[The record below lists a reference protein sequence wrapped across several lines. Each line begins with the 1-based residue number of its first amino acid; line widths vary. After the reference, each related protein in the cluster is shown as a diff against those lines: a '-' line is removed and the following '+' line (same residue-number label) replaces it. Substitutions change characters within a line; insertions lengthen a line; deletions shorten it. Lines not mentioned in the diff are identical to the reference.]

1 MSGKT
6 HFRKELRKKLAT
18 AAKAGKK
25 IGATAVVGAVVLG
38 SISYSKAA
46 GIEDVFDEHYY
57 ADMYPDLKEAYGYD
71 RAALLA
77 HFMAHGISEGRAMSE
92 LIDIVKYKE
101 TYGDL
106 AAVFGDD
113 WDAYVNHYLTHG
125 AFEHRDNGT
134 DFDPVDYLNRYGELK
149 DAFGGDILAA
159 YRHYEDHGK
168 AEGREARSEAVVQA
182 EEAQRRAEAEA
193 EANRVEEQEP
203 EQPSQPPTQ
212 PEQPSQ
218 PPTQPERPSQPPT
231 QPEQPSQPE
240 QQAFAIQKVE
250 VVGTGHIRVTLN
262 RATEQP
268 LALEAFSIICNSGGS
283 DMTILSVS
291 TDDNRVYNLSTTY
304 YKDQEYDIQITLA
317 DGTAISKV
325 FTYRTDCAQLT
336 EVNAVRTGGS
346 EAVISY
352 ISDAP
357 GYFYYILRANGQS
370 QARAASLVEVVETVD
385 AAEPTDA
392 EVIKDGIRTE
402 MNQHQNSF
410 TVTGLTEGVSYTMY
424 YVAVDTE
431 EKATVVNSLTI
442 GSEVHAETADAIK
455 GAKPFAEEQ
464 WDGNFWYGFE
474 IELETATSSPL
485 TLDQFNISCP
495 LSETTLDK
503 VQTSDNKVYRVY
515 MDRYSIP
522 KGNNTYTIIINMADG
537 TQLKGKCYFDLQAPR
552 VSVWSCEWTD
562 QETVK
567 ITVNSDEAGTLYYLV
582 QDELENEDNINSKDP
597 THVYNEGITVSIGY
611 GLNIITLKGVKA
623 GQWFCY
629 APEDKLGNR
638 ESYCAYED
646 IPQYTAP
653 APEDESTPKI
663 KDFTVV
669 RTSNRAEIK
678 IVFDQAVYGL
688 YDNELTQI
696 SGMNG
701 RLSFMA
707 TYSSEGDLLDNVLTL
722 TVMDSAITIP
732 TGNHTL
738 TLYFEKEDGSYSIVT
753 YDFTV

>member
-125 AFEHRDNGT
+125 AFEHRDSGT

-231 QPEQPSQPE
+231 QPE

-485 TLDQFNISCP
+485 TLDQFDISCP

-537 TQLKGKCYFDLQAPR
+537 TQLKGKCYFDLQAPNATAWDI
-552 VSVWSCEWTD
+552 VWTAQD
-562 QETVK
+562 TVE
-567 ITVNSDEAGTLYYLV
+567 ITVDSDEAGTLYYLI
-582 QDELENEDNINSKDP
+582 QDEVEGSDSIAPKDP
-597 THVYNEGITVSIGY
+597 TQVYANGTQTSMGHGSNYITVQ
-611 GLNIITLKGVKA
+611 GVKA

-629 APEDKLGNR
+629 ATEDKAGNR
-638 ESYCAYED
+638 ESFYSYTQ
-646 IPQYTAP
+646 IPEYTP
-653 APEDESTPKI
+653 PTPEDESTPKI
-663 KDFTVV
+663 TDFRISSNKELEVV
-669 RTSNRAEIK
+669 FNQTINGS
-678 IVFDQAVYGL
+678 YT
-688 YDNELTQI
+688 NEFTQI
-696 SGMNG
+696 SGMDG
-701 RLSFMA
+701 KILFGAS
-707 TYSSEGDLLDNVLTL
+707 YSSEGGLEDNVLNL
-722 TVMDSAITIP
+722 TIMNSTISP
-732 TGNHTL
+732 ASHTL

>member
-125 AFEHRDNGT
+125 AFEHRDSGT

-231 QPEQPSQPE
+231 QPEQ
-240 QQAFAIQKVE
+240 QAFAIQKVE

-336 EVNAVRTGGS
+336 EVIAVRSGGS

-485 TLDQFNISCP
+485 TLDQFDISCP

-537 TQLKGKCYFDLQAPR
+537 TQLKGKCYFDLQAPNATAWDI
-552 VSVWSCEWTD
+552 VWTAQD
-562 QETVK
+562 TVE
-567 ITVNSDEAGTLYYLV
+567 ITVDSDEAGTLYYLI
-582 QDELENEDNINSKDP
+582 QDEVEGSDSIAPKDP
-597 THVYNEGITVSIGY
+597 TQVYANGTQTSMGHGSNYITVQ
-611 GLNIITLKGVKA
+611 GVKA

-629 APEDKLGNR
+629 ATEDKAGNR
-638 ESYCAYED
+638 ESFYSYTQ
-646 IPQYTAP
+646 IPEYTP
-653 APEDESTPKI
+653 PTPEDESTPKI
-663 KDFTVV
+663 TDFRISSNKELEVV
-669 RTSNRAEIK
+669 FNQTINGS
-678 IVFDQAVYGL
+678 YT
-688 YDNELTQI
+688 NEFTQI
-696 SGMNG
+696 SGMDG
-701 RLSFMA
+701 KILFGAS
-707 TYSSEGDLLDNVLTL
+707 YSSEGGLEDNVLNL
-722 TVMDSAITIP
+722 TIMNSTISP
-732 TGNHTL
+732 GSHTL

>member
-125 AFEHRDNGT
+125 AFEHRDSGT

-231 QPEQPSQPE
+231 QPEQ
-240 QQAFAIQKVE
+240 QAFAIQKVE

-283 DMTILSVS
+283 AMTILPVS

-485 TLDQFNISCP
+485 TLDQFDISCP

-537 TQLKGKCYFDLQAPR
+537 TQLKGKCYFDLQAPNATAWDI
-552 VSVWSCEWTD
+552 VWTAQD
-562 QETVK
+562 TVE
-567 ITVNSDEAGTLYYLV
+567 ITVDSDEAGTLYYLI
-582 QDELENEDNINSKDP
+582 QDEVEGSDSIAPKDP
-597 THVYNEGITVSIGY
+597 TQVYANGTQTSMGHGSNYITVQ
-611 GLNIITLKGVKA
+611 GVKA

-629 APEDKLGNR
+629 ATEDKAGNR
-638 ESYCAYED
+638 ESFYSYTQ
-646 IPQYTAP
+646 IPEYTP
-653 APEDESTPKI
+653 PTPEDESTPKI
-663 KDFTVV
+663 TDFRISSNKELEVV
-669 RTSNRAEIK
+669 FNQTINGS
-678 IVFDQAVYGL
+678 YT
-688 YDNELTQI
+688 NEFTQI
-696 SGMNG
+696 SGMDG
-701 RLSFMA
+701 KILFGAS
-707 TYSSEGDLLDNVLTL
+707 YSSEGGLEDNVLNL
-722 TVMDSAITIP
+722 TIMNSTISP
-732 TGNHTL
+732 GSHTL

>member
-125 AFEHRDNGT
+125 AFEHRDSGT

-231 QPEQPSQPE
+231 QPE

-485 TLDQFNISCP
+485 TLDQFDISCP

-537 TQLKGKCYFDLQAPR
+537 TQLKGKCYFDLQAPNATAWDI
-552 VSVWSCEWTD
+552 VWTAQD
-562 QETVK
+562 TVE
-567 ITVNSDEAGTLYYLV
+567 ITVDSDEAGTLYYLI
-582 QDELENEDNINSKDP
+582 QDEVEGSDSIAPKDP
-597 THVYNEGITVSIGY
+597 TQVYANGTQTSMGHGSNYITVQ
-611 GLNIITLKGVKA
+611 GVKA

-629 APEDKLGNR
+629 ATEDKAGNR
-638 ESYCAYED
+638 ESFYSYTQ
-646 IPQYTAP
+646 IPEYTP
-653 APEDESTPKI
+653 PTPEDESTPKI
-663 KDFTVV
+663 TDFRISSNKELEVV
-669 RTSNRAEIK
+669 FNQTINGS
-678 IVFDQAVYGL
+678 YT
-688 YDNELTQI
+688 NEFTQI
-696 SGMNG
+696 SGMDG
-701 RLSFMA
+701 KILFGAS
-707 TYSSEGDLLDNVLTL
+707 YSSEGGLEDNVLNL
-722 TVMDSAITIP
+722 TIMNSTISP
-732 TGNHTL
+732 GSHTL

>member
-1 MSGKT
+1 
-6 HFRKELRKKLAT
+6 
-18 AAKAGKK
+18 
-25 IGATAVVGAVVLG
+25 
-38 SISYSKAA
+38 
-46 GIEDVFDEHYY
+46 
-57 ADMYPDLKEAYGYD
+57 
-71 RAALLA
+71 
-77 HFMAHGISEGRAMSE
+77 
-92 LIDIVKYKE
+92 
-101 TYGDL
+101 
-106 AAVFGDD
+106 
-113 WDAYVNHYLTHG
+113 
-125 AFEHRDNGT
+125 
-134 DFDPVDYLNRYGELK
+134 
-149 DAFGGDILAA
+149 
-159 YRHYEDHGK
+159 
-168 AEGREARSEAVVQA
+168 
-182 EEAQRRAEAEA
+182 
-193 EANRVEEQEP
+193 
-203 EQPSQPPTQ
+203 
-212 PEQPSQ
+212 
-218 PPTQPERPSQPPT
+218 
-231 QPEQPSQPE
+231 
-240 QQAFAIQKVE
+240 
-250 VVGTGHIRVTLN
+250 
-262 RATEQP
+262 
-268 LALEAFSIICNSGGS
+268 
-283 DMTILSVS
+283 MTILSVS

-485 TLDQFNISCP
+485 TLDQFDISCP

-537 TQLKGKCYFDLQAPR
+537 TQLKGKCYFDLQAPNATAWDI
-552 VSVWSCEWTD
+552 VWTAQD
-562 QETVK
+562 TVE
-567 ITVNSDEAGTLYYLV
+567 ITVDSDEAGTLYYLI
-582 QDELENEDNINSKDP
+582 QDEVEGSDSIAPKDP
-597 THVYNEGITVSIGY
+597 TQVYANGTQTSMGHGSNYITVQ
-611 GLNIITLKGVKA
+611 GVKA

-629 APEDKLGNR
+629 ATEDKAGNR
-638 ESYCAYED
+638 ESFYSYTQ
-646 IPQYTAP
+646 IPEYTP
-653 APEDESTPKI
+653 PTPEDESTPKI
-663 KDFTVV
+663 TGVTVI
-669 RTSNRAEIK
+669 RSSNNAQLK
-678 IVFDQAVYGL
+678 VVFNQTIEGNYL
-688 YDNELTQI
+688 NKETQI

-701 RLSFMA
+701 KILFEG
-707 TYSSEGDLLDNVLTL
+707 TYSSEGGLENNVLTL
-722 TVMDSAITIP
+722 TIMDPSITIP
-732 TGNHTL
+732 EGSHTL
-738 TLYFEKEDGSYSIVT
+738 TIILNDWTPVKYN
-753 YDFTV
+753 FTV

>member
-125 AFEHRDNGT
+125 AFEHRDSGT

-231 QPEQPSQPE
+231 QPE

-485 TLDQFNISCP
+485 TLDQIDISCP

-537 TQLKGKCYFDLQAPR
+537 TQLKGKCYFDLQAPNATAWDI
-552 VSVWSCEWTD
+552 VWTAQD
-562 QETVK
+562 TVE
-567 ITVNSDEAGTLYYLV
+567 ITVDSDEAGTLYYLI
-582 QDELENEDNINSKDP
+582 QDEVEGSDSIAPKDP
-597 THVYNEGITVSIGY
+597 TQVYANGTQTSMGHGSNYITVQ
-611 GLNIITLKGVKA
+611 GVKA

-629 APEDKLGNR
+629 ATEDKAGNR
-638 ESYCAYED
+638 ESFYSYTQ
-646 IPQYTAP
+646 IPEYTP
-653 APEDESTPKI
+653 PTPEDESTPKI
-663 KDFTVV
+663 TDFRISSNKELEVV
-669 RTSNRAEIK
+669 FNQTINGS
-678 IVFDQAVYGL
+678 YT
-688 YDNELTQI
+688 NEFTQI
-696 SGMNG
+696 SGMDG
-701 RLSFMA
+701 KILFGAS
-707 TYSSEGDLLDNVLTL
+707 YSSEGGLEDNVLNL
-722 TVMDSAITIP
+722 TIMNSTISP
-732 TGNHTL
+732 GSHTL

>member
-1 MSGKT
+1 MSEKT
-6 HFRKELRKKLAT
+6 HFRKELRKKLTT

-125 AFEHRDNGT
+125 AFEHRDSGT

-231 QPEQPSQPE
+231 QPE

-537 TQLKGKCYFDLQAPR
+537 TQLKGKCYFDLQAPNATAWDI
-552 VSVWSCEWTD
+552 VWTAQD
-562 QETVK
+562 TVE
-567 ITVNSDEAGTLYYLV
+567 ITVDSDEAGTLYYLI
-582 QDELENEDNINSKDP
+582 QDEVEGSDSIAPKDP
-597 THVYNEGITVSIGY
+597 TQVYANGTQTSMGHGSNYITVQ
-611 GLNIITLKGVKA
+611 GVKA

-629 APEDKLGNR
+629 ATEDKAGNR
-638 ESYCAYED
+638 ESFYSYTQ
-646 IPQYTAP
+646 IPEYTP
-653 APEDESTPKI
+653 PTPEDESTPKI
-663 KDFTVV
+663 TDFRISSNKELEVV
-669 RTSNRAEIK
+669 FNQTINGS
-678 IVFDQAVYGL
+678 YT
-688 YDNELTQI
+688 NEFTQI
-696 SGMNG
+696 SGMDG
-701 RLSFMA
+701 KILFGAS
-707 TYSSEGDLLDNVLTL
+707 YSSEGGLEDNVLNL
-722 TVMDSAITIP
+722 TIMNSTISP
-732 TGNHTL
+732 GSHTL
-738 TLYFEKEDGSYSIVT
+738 TLYFKKEDNSYSLVT
-753 YDFTV
+753 YNFTM

>member
-125 AFEHRDNGT
+125 AFEHRDSGT

-218 PPTQPERPSQPPT
+218 PPTQPERPSQPP
-231 QPEQPSQPE
+231 PQPE

-485 TLDQFNISCP
+485 TLDQFDISCP

-537 TQLKGKCYFDLQAPR
+537 TQLKGKCYFDLQAPNATAWDI
-552 VSVWSCEWTD
+552 VWTAQD
-562 QETVK
+562 TVE
-567 ITVNSDEAGTLYYLV
+567 ITVDSDEAGTLYYLI
-582 QDELENEDNINSKDP
+582 QDEVEGSDSIAPKDP
-597 THVYNEGITVSIGY
+597 TQVYANGTQTSMGHGSNYITVQ
-611 GLNIITLKGVKA
+611 GVKA

-629 APEDKLGNR
+629 ATEDKAGNR
-638 ESYCAYED
+638 ESFYSYTQ
-646 IPQYTAP
+646 IPEYTP
-653 APEDESTPKI
+653 PTPEDESTPKI
-663 KDFTVV
+663 TDFRISSNKELEVV
-669 RTSNRAEIK
+669 FNQTINGS
-678 IVFDQAVYGL
+678 YT
-688 YDNELTQI
+688 NEFTQI
-696 SGMNG
+696 SGMDG
-701 RLSFMA
+701 KILFGAS
-707 TYSSEGDLLDNVLTL
+707 YSSEGGLEDNVLNL
-722 TVMDSAITIP
+722 TIMNSTISP
-732 TGNHTL
+732 GSHTL
-738 TLYFEKEDGSYSIVT
+738 TLYYEKEDGSYSIVT